1 MFVYWICFF
10 IDHYNPNSC
19 KVESESEFDS
29 DSESVFDSD
38 LEFESKL
45 EKQDTVKPSNDI
57 CKQTFDSRLDYFLY
71 DEETGVAYK
80 I

>member
-10 IDHYNPNSC
+10 IDHYNANLC
-19 KVESESEFDS
+19 KVESEFY
-29 DSESVFDSD
+29 SESDFDSD

-45 EKQDTVKPSNDI
+45 EKQDTVKPSNDTF
-57 CKQTFDSRLDYFLY
+57 KQTFDSRLDYFLY
-71 DEETGVAYK
+71 DEETGFTYK